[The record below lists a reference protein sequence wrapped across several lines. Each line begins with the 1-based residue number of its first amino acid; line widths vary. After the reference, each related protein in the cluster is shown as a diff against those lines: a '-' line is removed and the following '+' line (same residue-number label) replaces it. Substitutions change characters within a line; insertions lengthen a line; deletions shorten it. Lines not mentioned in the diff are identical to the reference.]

1 MVSGIG
7 SPTIQPY
14 EQALAR
20 TNTPASNGQN
30 AANATLVAAN
40 AHREASGDLSIV
52 TKEGDT
58 VTLSAHLE
66 ADATYASFRSRG
78 AQASY
83 LSVEKSASIEIS
95 VQGDLSEQEMKD
107 IEKLVKQF
115 GHELRQ
121 FFRGSKGADAT
132 DVGQG
137 SFSSIAGVAV
147 HLESES
153 SVTAVSVRSSGSRP
167 SGLGWSPTPLPVSP
181 APGPDES
188 PANPAGE
195 PSEGSDGDADG
206 GVASTPAAPVS
217 IDPAQEQQLA
227 QLMNRLRKLMQ
238 HSGANPEKAAKALHR
253 MLDKLSEAL
262 GDKDEHRHVLDGVR
276 RQVNS
281 GSGFSGKPDGETVLG
296 PAQPA
301 PVGD

>member
-14 EQALAR
+14 EPRLEKL
-20 TNTPASNGQN
+20 NTPASNGQN
-30 AANATLVAAN
+30 AADATLVAAN
-40 AHREASGDLSIV
+40 AHREASGELSIV

-83 LSVEKSASIEIS
+83 LSLESSSSIEIS

-121 FFRGSKGADAT
+121 YFRGSEGADAT

-137 SFSSIAGVAV
+137 SFSSIAGIAV
-147 HLESES
+147 HLESEA
-153 SVTAVSVRSSGSRP
+153 SVTAVSVQTRG
-167 SGLGWSPTPLPVSP
+167 GLPAPPAAGPGDSP
-181 APGPDES
+181 AH
-188 PANPAGE
+188 PAGE
-195 PSEGSDGDADG
+195 VSEGSDGDADD
-206 GVASTPAAPVS
+206 GVASTTGSPVA
-217 IDPAQEQQLA
+217 IDPSQEQQLA
-227 QLMNRLRKLMQ
+227 QLMSRLSKLME
-238 HSGANPEKAAKALHR
+238 HSGANPEKAVKALNR
-253 MLDKLSEAL
+253 MLDKLSDAL

-281 GSGFSGKPDGETVLG
+281 GRGFAGKPDGETLLG
-296 PAQPA
+296 PPQPA
-301 PVGD
+301 PIGD

>member
-14 EQALAR
+14 EQPLAR
-20 TNTPASNGQN
+20 TNTPASNGKN
-30 AANATLVAAN
+30 AADTTLVAAN
-40 AHREASGDLSIV
+40 AHREASGELSIV
-52 TKEGDT
+52 TQEGDT

-83 LSVEKSASIEIS
+83 LSIESSSSFEIS

-121 FFRGSKGADAT
+121 YFRGSEGADAN
-132 DVGQG
+132 DVGRG
-137 SFSSIAGVAV
+137 TFSSIAGIAV

-153 SVTAVSVRSSGSRP
+153 SVTGISVHASAGRP
-167 SGLGWSPTPLPVSP
+167 SGLRAAPTPVSP
-181 APGPDES
+181 APTPGDS

-195 PSEGSDGDADG
+195 LTEGSDE
-206 GVASTPAAPVS
+206 GVASTVADPIA
-217 IDPAQEQQLA
+217 IDPSQEQQLA
-227 QLMNRLRKLMQ
+227 QLMRRLSRLVE
-238 HSGANPEKAAKALHR
+238 HSGVNPEKAAKALHR

-262 GDKDEHRHVLDGVR
+262 DGKDEHRHVLDHAR

-281 GSGFSGKPDGETVLG
+281 GSGAAGKPDGEPLLG

-301 PVGD
+301 TAGD

>member
-14 EQALAR
+14 EQPLAR

-30 AANATLVAAN
+30 AADTTLVAAN
-40 AHREASGDLSIV
+40 AHREASGELSIV
-52 TKEGDT
+52 TQEGDT

-83 LSVEKSASIEIS
+83 LSIESSSSIEIS

-115 GHELRQ
+115 SHELRQ
-121 FFRGSKGADAT
+121 YFRGSEGADAN

-137 SFSSIAGVAV
+137 SFSSIAGIAV
-147 HLESES
+147 HLEAEA
-153 SVTAVSVRSSGSRP
+153 SVTAVSVHATGGRP
-167 SGLGWSPTPLPVSP
+167 SGLGWSPTPAPISP
-181 APGPDES
+181 APSPGDS

-195 PSEGSDGDADG
+195 VSEGAGD
-206 GVASTPAAPVS
+206 VTSTASAPIA
-217 IDPAQEQQLA
+217 IDPSQEQQLA
-227 QLMNRLRKLMQ
+227 QLMTRLSKLMER
-238 HSGANPEKAAKALHR
+238 SGANPEKAAKALNR
-253 MLDKLSEAL
+253 MLDRLSEAL
-262 GDKDEHRHVLDGVR
+262 DGKKEHRHTLDHVR

-281 GSGFSGKPDGETVLG
+281 GSGFAGKPDGDTVLG

>member
-14 EQALAR
+14 EPKLER
-20 TNTPASNGQN
+20 LNTPASKGQN
-30 AANATLVAAN
+30 AADTTLVAAN
-40 AHREASGDLSIV
+40 AHREASGELSIV

-83 LSVEKSASIEIS
+83 LSLESSSSIEIS

-121 FFRGSKGADAT
+121 YFRGSEGADAN

-137 SFSSIAGVAV
+137 SFSSIAGIAV
-147 HLESES
+147 HLESEA
-153 SVTAVSVRSSGSRP
+153 SVTAVSVQTRG
-167 SGLGWSPTPLPVSP
+167 GLPAPLPTPPV
-181 APGPDES
+181 AGPGES

-195 PSEGSDGDADG
+195 VSEGSDGDADD
-206 GVASTPAAPVS
+206 GVASTAGSPAA
-217 IDPAQEQQLA
+217 IDPSQEQQLA
-227 QLMNRLRKLMQ
+227 QLMSRLSKLMGR
-238 HSGANPEKAAKALHR
+238 SGTDPEKAVKALNH
-253 MLDKLSEAL
+253 MLDKLSDAL
-262 GDKDEHRHVLDGVR
+262 GGKEEHRHVLDGVR

-281 GSGFSGKPDGETVLG
+281 GRGFAGKPDGETVLG

-301 PVGD
+301 PAGD

>member
-14 EQALAR
+14 EQPLAR

-30 AANATLVAAN
+30 AADTTLVAAN
-40 AHREASGDLSIV
+40 AHREASGELSIV
-52 TKEGDT
+52 TQEGDT

-83 LSVEKSASIEIS
+83 LSIESSSSIEIS

-121 FFRGSKGADAT
+121 YFRGSEGADAN
-132 DVGQG
+132 DVGRG
-137 SFSSIAGVAV
+137 TFSSIAGVAV
-147 HLESES
+147 HLESEA
-153 SVTAVSVRSSGSRP
+153 SVTAVSVRTSSDRP

-181 APGPDES
+181 APSPGDS

-195 PSEGSDGDADG
+195 LTEGSDDGVVSTAADPI
-206 GVASTPAAPVS
+206 A
-217 IDPAQEQQLA
+217 IDPSQEQQLA
-227 QLMNRLRKLMQ
+227 QLMMRLSKLVER
-238 HSGANPEKAAKALHR
+238 SGVNPEKAAKALNR

-262 GDKDEHRHVLDGVR
+262 DGKDEHRHVLEHAR
-276 RQVNS
+276 RQLPS
-281 GSGFSGKPDGETVLG
+281 GSGGAGKPDGETLLG
-296 PAQPA
+296 PPQLA
-301 PVGD
+301 PIGD

>member
-30 AANATLVAAN
+30 AADATLVAAN

-66 ADATYASFRSRG
+66 TDATYASFRSRG

-83 LSVEKSASIEIS
+83 LSIESSSSIEIS

-121 FFRGSKGADAT
+121 YFRGSEGADAN

-137 SFSSIAGVAV
+137 SFSSIAGIAV

-153 SVTAVSVRSSGSRP
+153 SVTGISVHASGGRP
-167 SGLGWSPTPLPVSP
+167 SGLRAAPTPLPVSP
-181 APGPDES
+181 APAPGDS

-195 PSEGSDGDADG
+195 PTEGSDGDADD
-206 GVASTPAAPVS
+206 GVASTASAPIA
-217 IDPAQEQQLA
+217 IDPSQEQQLA
-227 QLMNRLRKLMQ
+227 QLMTRLSKLMER
-238 HSGANPEKAAKALHR
+238 SGANPEKAAKALNR
-253 MLDKLSEAL
+253 MLDRLSEAL
-262 GDKDEHRHVLDGVR
+262 DGKDEHRHVLDHVR

-281 GSGFSGKPDGETVLG
+281 GSGVAGKPDGETVLG